1 MWFKNIKL
9 FQLPVEFKID
19 DADLEEKLNQFEFK
33 PCGSAT
39 PQSIGWTP
47 VIDQEGAPLVHGAM
61 GFKMICMKIEEKVL
75 PATVVREYTDD
86 RVKEVEALDDRKLSK
101 REKASIKDQMYFTL
115 IQQAFCRSSKI
126 YAYFDVTQNWLI
138 VNCANSKKLEL
149 FVTHLKKALPAI
161 ELITP
166 ETCNIP
172 KLMTR
177 WLLTEEYPD
186 SFMVEKNAVLEDF
199 NDVKRVI
206 RVKNQD
212 LFNESIQDFLKDGC
226 VPKQINL
233 TWFDRIT
240 FNLNHDMTLTGLKY
254 DDAVVEAGDDGE
266 TETAADRFDADFLI
280 MTGALQQMLKE
291 VLEQVAPI
299 DDDKAEAA

>member
-1 MWFKNIKL
+1 
-9 FQLPVEFKID
+9 
-19 DADLEEKLNQFEFK
+19 
-33 PCGSAT
+33 
-39 PQSIGWTP
+39 
-47 VIDQEGAPLVHGAM
+47 
-61 GFKMICMKIEEKVL
+61 MICMKIEEKVL